1 MITEIKVPSV
11 GESIS
16 EGVLSKWYKK
26 TGDTVK
32 VNEPLFEVETEKATT
47 EIVAPDAGVLTILTA
62 EGDKV
67 LIGAVVGKINKS
79 TAGASPA
86 TSPASV
92 SASSASVATEP
103 ATSGAV
109 SNPAARHLAE
119 KAGVDLSAIAGSG
132 KGARVLKEDVIAHVE
147 SQQKPNAIVPK
158 DVRREVARETR
169 QRMTPIR
176 QRIAERLLHAQ
187 QSSAILT
194 TFNEADMSAI
204 MAFRAKYKE
213 SFQKKYGVGLG
224 FMSFFVKAVI
234 EGLKAYPAV
243 NARIDN
249 QDIVY
254 HHFYDIGVAVST
266 EKGLMVPVLR
276 NVDELTFAE
285 IEKKIVELAVK
296 AKENKIT
303 VGDLQGGTFTI
314 TNGGTFGSML
324 STPILNP
331 PQSGILGMH
340 AIQKRAVVVDDQI
353 VIRPMMY
360 IALSYDHR
368 IIDGKEAVSF
378 LVRVKECLENPERIF
393 FSV

>member
-26 TGDTVK
+26 TGNTVK

-47 EIVAPDAGVLTILTA
+47 EVVASHAGVLTTLIA
-62 EGDKV
+62 EGEKV
-67 LIGAVVGKINKS
+67 LIGAVVGNINIA
-79 TAGASPA
+79 AGGTASP
-86 TSPASV
+86 TTHASV
-92 SASSASVATEP
+92 SSAPVSSETIP
-103 ATSGAV
+103 TGTV

-119 KAGVDLSAIAGSG
+119 KAGVDISAVTGSG
-132 KGARVLKEDVIAHVE
+132 KGARILKEDVVAHVE
-147 SQQKPNAIVPK
+147 SQAKPNAIVPK
-158 DVRREVARETR
+158 DARREVARETR

-213 SFQKKYGVGLG
+213 SFQKKHGVGLG

-254 HHFYDIGVAVST
+254 QHFYDIGVAVST

-303 VGDLQGGTFTI
+303 VSDLQGGTFTI

-360 IALSYDHR
+360 LALSYDHR

-378 LVRVKECLENPERIF
+378 LVRIKECLENPERIF

>member
-47 EIVAPDAGVLTILTA
+47 EVVAPDAGVLTILTA
-62 EGDKV
+62 EGEKV

-79 TAGASPA
+79 AGGASPA
-86 TSPASV
+86 ASPATVPV
-92 SASSASVATEP
+92 SPVTNETVPAVAF
-103 ATSGAV
+103 

-119 KAGVDLSAIAGSG
+119 KAGVDLTAVTGSG
-132 KGARVLKEDVIAHVE
+132 KGARVLKEDVVAHIE
-147 SQQKPNAIVPK
+147 SQAKPTAVVPK

-204 MAFRAKYKE
+204 MAFRGKYKE
-213 SFQKKYGVGLG
+213 SFQKKHGVGLG

-276 NVDELTFAE
+276 NADELAFAD

-296 AKENKIT
+296 AKENKIA
-303 VGDLQGGTFTI
+303 VSDLQGGTFTI

-360 IALSYDHR
+360 LALSYDHR

-378 LVRVKECLENPERIF
+378 LVRIKECLENPERIF

>member
-47 EIVAPDAGVLTILTA
+47 EVVASHAGDLTTLIA
-62 EGDKV
+62 EGEKV
-67 LIGAVVGKINKS
+67 LIGAVVGKINVA
-79 TAGASPA
+79 AGAIASP

-92 SASSASVATEP
+92 FSALVLSETIPSDT
-103 ATSGAV
+103 V

-119 KAGVDLSAIAGSG
+119 KAGVDLSAVTGSG
-132 KGARVLKEDVIAHVE
+132 KGARILKEDVVAHVE
-147 SQQKPNAIVPK
+147 SQAKPNAIVPK
-158 DVRREVARETR
+158 DARREVARETR

-213 SFQKKYGVGLG
+213 SFQKKHGVGLG

-254 HHFYDIGVAVST
+254 QHFYDIGVAVST

-303 VGDLQGGTFTI
+303 VSDLQGGTFTI

-360 IALSYDHR
+360 LALSYDHR

-378 LVRVKECLENPERIF
+378 LVRIKECLENPERIF
-393 FSV
+393 FNV

>member
-47 EIVAPDAGVLTILTA
+47 EVVASHAGVLTTLIA
-62 EGDKV
+62 EGEKV
-67 LIGAVVGKINKS
+67 LIGAVVGNINIA
-79 TAGASPA
+79 AGGTASP
-86 TSPASV
+86 TNPVSV
-92 SASSASVATEP
+92 SSAPVSSETISLGTI
-103 ATSGAV
+103 

-119 KAGVDLSAIAGSG
+119 KAGVDLSAVTGSG
-132 KGARVLKEDVIAHVE
+132 KGARILKEDVVAHVE
-147 SQQKPNAIVPK
+147 SQAKPNAIVPK
-158 DVRREVARETR
+158 DARREVARETR

-213 SFQKKYGVGLG
+213 SFQKKHGVGLG

-254 HHFYDIGVAVST
+254 QHFYDIGVAVST

-303 VGDLQGGTFTI
+303 VSDLQGGTFTI

-360 IALSYDHR
+360 LALSYDHR

-378 LVRVKECLENPERIF
+378 LVRIKECLENPERIF

>member
-47 EIVAPDAGVLTILTA
+47 EVVASHAGVLTTLIA
-62 EGDKV
+62 EGEKV
-67 LIGAVVGKINKS
+67 LIGAVVGNINIA
-79 TAGASPA
+79 AGGTASP
-86 TSPASV
+86 TTHASV
-92 SASSASVATEP
+92 SSAPVSSETIP
-103 ATSGAV
+103 TGTV

-119 KAGVDLSAIAGSG
+119 KAGVDISAVTGSG
-132 KGARVLKEDVIAHVE
+132 KGARILKEDVVAHVE
-147 SQQKPNAIVPK
+147 SQAKPNAIVPK
-158 DVRREVARETR
+158 DARREVARETR

-204 MAFRAKYKE
+204 IAFRAKYKE
-213 SFQKKYGVGLG
+213 SFQKKHGVGLG

-254 HHFYDIGVAVST
+254 QHFYDIGVAVST

-303 VGDLQGGTFTI
+303 VSDLQGGTFTI

-360 IALSYDHR
+360 LALSYDHR

-378 LVRVKECLENPERIF
+378 LVRIKECLENPERIF

>member
-47 EIVAPDAGVLTILTA
+47 EVVAPDAGVLTILTA
-62 EGDKV
+62 EGEKV
-67 LIGAVVGKINKS
+67 LIGAVVGNINKS
-79 TAGASPA
+79 ASGVSSAASPA
-86 TSPASV
+86 TVPAAPVTSESV
-92 SASSASVATEP
+92 PTVAF
-103 ATSGAV
+103 

-119 KAGVDLSAIAGSG
+119 KAGIDLTAVTGSG
-132 KGARVLKEDVIAHVE
+132 KGARVLKEDVVAHIE
-147 SQQKPNAIVPK
+147 SQAKPNAVVPK

-169 QRMTPIR
+169 HRMTPIR

-194 TFNEADMSAI
+194 TFNEADMFAI
-204 MAFRAKYKE
+204 MAFRGKYKE
-213 SFQKKYGVGLG
+213 SFQKKHGGGLG

-276 NVDELTFAE
+276 NADELAFAE

-296 AKENKIT
+296 AKENKIS
-303 VGDLQGGTFTI
+303 VSDLQGGTFTI

-360 IALSYDHR
+360 LALSYDHR

-378 LVRVKECLENPERIF
+378 LVRIKECLENPERIF

>member
-47 EIVAPDAGVLTILTA
+47 EVVASHAGVLTTLIA
-62 EGDKV
+62 EGEKV
-67 LIGAVVGKINKS
+67 LIGAVVGNINIA
-79 TAGASPA
+79 AGGTASP
-86 TSPASV
+86 TTPASV
-92 SASSASVATEP
+92 SSAPVSSETISPGTI
-103 ATSGAV
+103 

-119 KAGVDLSAIAGSG
+119 KAGVDLSAVTGSG
-132 KGARVLKEDVIAHVE
+132 KGARILKEDVVAHVE
-147 SQQKPNAIVPK
+147 SQAKPNAIVPK
-158 DVRREVARETR
+158 DTRREVARETR

-213 SFQKKYGVGLG
+213 SFQKKHGVGLG

-254 HHFYDIGVAVST
+254 QHFYDIGVAVST

-303 VGDLQGGTFTI
+303 VSDLQGGTFTI

-360 IALSYDHR
+360 LALSYDHR

-378 LVRVKECLENPERIF
+378 
-393 FSV
+393 

>member
-47 EIVAPDAGVLTILTA
+47 EVVASHAGVLTTLIA
-62 EGDKV
+62 EGEKV
-67 LIGAVVGKINKS
+67 LIGAVVGNINIA
-79 TAGASPA
+79 AGGTASP
-86 TSPASV
+86 TTPASV
-92 SASSASVATEP
+92 SSAPVSSETISPGTI
-103 ATSGAV
+103 

-119 KAGVDLSAIAGSG
+119 KAGVDLSAVTGSG
-132 KGARVLKEDVIAHVE
+132 KGARILKEDVVAHVE
-147 SQQKPNAIVPK
+147 SQAKPNAIVPK
-158 DVRREVARETR
+158 DARREVARETR

-213 SFQKKYGVGLG
+213 SFQKKHGVGLG

-254 HHFYDIGVAVST
+254 QHFYDIGVAVST

-285 IEKKIVELAVK
+285 IEKKIVELAVN

-303 VGDLQGGTFTI
+303 VSDLQGGTFTI

-360 IALSYDHR
+360 LALSYDHR

-378 LVRVKECLENPERIF
+378 LVRIKECLENPERIF

>member
-47 EIVAPDAGVLTILTA
+47 EVVASHAGVLTTLIA
-62 EGDKV
+62 EGEKV
-67 LIGAVVGKINKS
+67 LIGAVVGNINIA
-79 TAGASPA
+79 AGATASP
-86 TSPASV
+86 TTPASV
-92 SASSASVATEP
+92 SSSPVSSETISP
-103 ATSGAV
+103 GTI

-119 KAGVDLSAIAGSG
+119 KAGVDLSAVTGSG
-132 KGARVLKEDVIAHVE
+132 KGARILKEDVVAHVE
-147 SQQKPNAIVPK
+147 SQAKPNAIVPK
-158 DVRREVARETR
+158 DARREVARETR

-213 SFQKKYGVGLG
+213 SFQKKHGVGLG

-249 QDIVY
+249 QDIVFQ
-254 HHFYDIGVAVST
+254 HFYDIGVAVST

-303 VGDLQGGTFTI
+303 VSDLQGGTFTI

-360 IALSYDHR
+360 LALSYDHR

-378 LVRVKECLENPERIF
+378 LVRIKECLENPERIF

>member
-47 EIVAPDAGVLTILTA
+47 EVVASNAGVLTTLIA
-62 EGDKV
+62 EGEKV
-67 LIGAVVGKINKS
+67 LIGAVVGNINIA
-79 TAGASPA
+79 AGGTASPII
-86 TSPASV
+86 PASV
-92 SASSASVATEP
+92 SSASVSSETIP
-103 ATSGAV
+103 TGAA

-119 KAGVDLSAIAGSG
+119 KAGVDLSVVTGSG
-132 KGARVLKEDVIAHVE
+132 KGARILKEDVVAHVE
-147 SQQKPNAIVPK
+147 SQAKPTAVVPK
-158 DVRREVARETR
+158 DARREVARETR

-213 SFQKKYGVGLG
+213 SFQKKHGVGLG

-254 HHFYDIGVAVST
+254 QHFYDIGVAVST

-303 VGDLQGGTFTI
+303 VSDLQGGTFTI

-360 IALSYDHR
+360 LALSYDHR

-378 LVRVKECLENPERIF
+378 LVRIKECLENPERIF

>member
-26 TGDTVK
+26 TGDAVK

-47 EIVAPDAGVLTILTA
+47 EIVAPDAGILTILTA
-62 EGDKV
+62 EGEKV

-79 TAGASPA
+79 AGGVSPA
-86 TSPASV
+86 TV
-92 SASSASVATEP
+92 P
-103 ATSGAV
+103 ATVPAAPVTSGTVPIGAF
-109 SNPAARHLAE
+109 SNPAARHIAE
-119 KAGVDLSAIAGSG
+119 KAGIDLTAVTGSG
-132 KGARVLKEDVIAHVE
+132 KDARVLKEDVVAHIE
-147 SQQKPNAIVPK
+147 SQAKPNAVVPK

-204 MAFRAKYKE
+204 MAFRGKYKE
-213 SFQKKYGVGLG
+213 AFQKKHGVGLG

-296 AKENKIT
+296 AKENKIS
-303 VGDLQGGTFTI
+303 VSDLQGGTFTI

-360 IALSYDHR
+360 LALSYDHR

-378 LVRVKECLENPERIF
+378 LVRIKECLENPERIF

>member
-47 EIVAPDAGVLTILTA
+47 EVVASHAGVLTTLIA
-62 EGDKV
+62 EGEKV
-67 LIGAVVGKINKS
+67 LIGAVVGKINIA
-79 TAGASPA
+79 AGATASP
-86 TSPASV
+86 TTPASV
-92 SASSASVATEP
+92 SSAPVSSETIP
-103 ATSGAV
+103 TGTV

-119 KAGVDLSAIAGSG
+119 KAGVDLSAVTGSG
-132 KGARVLKEDVIAHVE
+132 KGARILKEDVVAHVE
-147 SQQKPNAIVPK
+147 SQAKPNAIILK
-158 DVRREVARETR
+158 DARREVARETR

-213 SFQKKYGVGLG
+213 SFQKKHGVGLG

-254 HHFYDIGVAVST
+254 QHFYDIGVAVST

-303 VGDLQGGTFTI
+303 VSDLQGGTFTI

-360 IALSYDHR
+360 LALSYDHR

-378 LVRVKECLENPERIF
+378 LVRIKECLENPERIF

>member
-47 EIVAPDAGVLTILTA
+47 EVVASNAGVLTTLIA
-62 EGDKV
+62 EGEKV
-67 LIGAVVGKINKS
+67 LIGAVVGNINIA
-79 TAGASPA
+79 AGGTASP
-86 TSPASV
+86 TIPASV
-92 SASSASVATEP
+92 SSASVSSETIP
-103 ATSGAV
+103 TGAA

-119 KAGVDLSAIAGSG
+119 KAGVDLSVVTGSG
-132 KGARVLKEDVIAHVE
+132 KGARILKEDVVAHVE
-147 SQQKPNAIVPK
+147 SQAKPTAVVPK
-158 DVRREVARETR
+158 DARREVARETR

-204 MAFRAKYKE
+204 MTFRAKYKE
-213 SFQKKYGVGLG
+213 SFQKKHGVGLG

-254 HHFYDIGVAVST
+254 QHFYDIGVAVST

-303 VGDLQGGTFTI
+303 VSDLQGGTFTI

-360 IALSYDHR
+360 LALSYDHR

-378 LVRVKECLENPERIF
+378 LVRIKECLENPERIF

>member
-47 EIVAPDAGVLTILTA
+47 EVVASNAGVLTTLIA
-62 EGDKV
+62 EGEKV
-67 LIGAVVGKINKS
+67 LIGAVVGNINIA
-79 TAGASPA
+79 AGGTASPII
-86 TSPASV
+86 PASV
-92 SASSASVATEP
+92 SSASVSSETIPTRA
-103 ATSGAV
+103 A

-119 KAGVDLSAIAGSG
+119 KAGVDLSVVTGSG
-132 KGARVLKEDVIAHVE
+132 KAARILKEDVVAHVE
-147 SQQKPNAIVPK
+147 SQAKPTAVVPK
-158 DVRREVARETR
+158 DARREVARETR

-204 MAFRAKYKE
+204 MTFRAKYKE
-213 SFQKKYGVGLG
+213 SFQKKHGVGLG

-254 HHFYDIGVAVST
+254 QHFYDIGVAVST

-303 VGDLQGGTFTI
+303 VSDLQGGTFTI

-360 IALSYDHR
+360 LALSYDHR

-378 LVRVKECLENPERIF
+378 LVRIKECLENPERIF

>member
-47 EIVAPDAGVLTILTA
+47 EVVASHAGVLTTLIA
-62 EGDKV
+62 EGEKV
-67 LIGAVVGKINKS
+67 LIGAVVGKINIA
-79 TAGASPA
+79 AGGTASPII
-86 TSPASV
+86 PASV
-92 SASSASVATEP
+92 SSASVSSETIP
-103 ATSGAV
+103 TGAA

-119 KAGVDLSAIAGSG
+119 KAGVDLSVVTGSG
-132 KGARVLKEDVIAHVE
+132 KGARILKEDVVAHVE
-147 SQQKPNAIVPK
+147 SQAKPSAIVPK
-158 DVRREVARETR
+158 DARREVARETR

-213 SFQKKYGVGLG
+213 SFQKKHGVGLG

-254 HHFYDIGVAVST
+254 QHFYDIGVAVST

-285 IEKKIVELAVK
+285 IEKKSS
-296 AKENKIT
+296 N
-303 VGDLQGGTFTI
+303 
-314 TNGGTFGSML
+314 
-324 STPILNP
+324 
-331 PQSGILGMH
+331 
-340 AIQKRAVVVDDQI
+340 
-353 VIRPMMY
+353 
-360 IALSYDHR
+360 
-368 IIDGKEAVSF
+368 
-378 LVRVKECLENPERIF
+378 
-393 FSV
+393 

>member
-47 EIVAPDAGVLTILTA
+47 EVVASHAGVLTTLIA
-62 EGDKV
+62 EGEKV
-67 LIGAVVGKINKS
+67 LIGAVVGNINIA
-79 TAGASPA
+79 AGGTASP
-86 TSPASV
+86 TTHASV
-92 SASSASVATEP
+92 SSAPVSSETIP
-103 ATSGAV
+103 TGTV

-119 KAGVDLSAIAGSG
+119 KAGVDISAVTGSG
-132 KGARVLKEDVIAHVE
+132 KGARILKEDVVAHVE
-147 SQQKPNAIVPK
+147 SQAKPNAIVPK
-158 DVRREVARETR
+158 DARREVARETR

-213 SFQKKYGVGLG
+213 SFQKKHGVGLG

-254 HHFYDIGVAVST
+254 QHFYDIGVAVST

-303 VGDLQGGTFTI
+303 VSDLQGGTFTI

-360 IALSYDHR
+360 LALSYDHR

-378 LVRVKECLENPERIF
+378 LVRIKECLENPERIF

>member
-47 EIVAPDAGVLTILTA
+47 EVVASHAGVLTTLIA
-62 EGDKV
+62 EGEKV
-67 LIGAVVGKINKS
+67 LIGAVVGNINIA
-79 TAGASPA
+79 AGATASP
-86 TSPASV
+86 TTPASV
-92 SASSASVATEP
+92 SSSPVSSETISP
-103 ATSGAV
+103 GTI

-119 KAGVDLSAIAGSG
+119 KAGVDLSAVTGSG
-132 KGARVLKEDVIAHVE
+132 KGARILKEDVVAHVE
-147 SQQKPNAIVPK
+147 SQAKPNAIVPK
-158 DVRREVARETR
+158 DARREVARETR

-213 SFQKKYGVGLG
+213 SFQKKHGVGLG

-254 HHFYDIGVAVST
+254 QHFYDIGVAVST

-303 VGDLQGGTFTI
+303 VSDLQGGTLTI

-360 IALSYDHR
+360 LALSYDHR

-378 LVRVKECLENPERIF
+378 LVRIKECLENPERIF

>member
-79 TAGASPA
+79 TASASPA
-86 TSPASV
+86 ISPAFIP
-92 SASSASVATEP
+92 ASSASVTVEP
-103 ATSGAV
+103 APSGAV

-147 SQQKPNAIVPK
+147 SQHKQNAIVPK

-213 SFQKKYGVGLG
+213 SFQKKHGVGLG

-276 NVDELTFAE
+276 NADELTFAE

-393 FSV
+393 LSV

>member
-47 EIVAPDAGVLTILTA
+47 EVVASHAGVLTTLIA
-62 EGDKV
+62 EGEKV
-67 LIGAVVGKINKS
+67 LIGAVVGNINIA
-79 TAGASPA
+79 AGGTASP
-86 TSPASV
+86 TTHASV
-92 SASSASVATEP
+92 SSAPVSSETIP
-103 ATSGAV
+103 TGTV

-119 KAGVDLSAIAGSG
+119 KAGVDLSAVTGSG
-132 KGARVLKEDVIAHVE
+132 KGARILKEDVVAHVE
-147 SQQKPNAIVPK
+147 SQAKPSAIVPK
-158 DVRREVARETR
+158 DTRREVARETR

-213 SFQKKYGVGLG
+213 SFQKKHGVGLG

-254 HHFYDIGVAVST
+254 QHFYDIGVAVST

-303 VGDLQGGTFTI
+303 VSDLQGGTFTI

-360 IALSYDHR
+360 LALSYDHR

-378 LVRVKECLENPERIF
+378 LVRIKECLENPERIF

>member
-47 EIVAPDAGVLTILTA
+47 EVVASNAGVLTTLIA
-62 EGDKV
+62 EGEKV
-67 LIGAVVGKINKS
+67 LIGAVVGKINIA
-79 TAGASPA
+79 AGGTASP
-86 TSPASV
+86 TTTV
-92 SASSASVATEP
+92 NVSSAPVSSETIP
-103 ATSGAV
+103 TGTV
-109 SNPAARHLAE
+109 SNPAARHIAE
-119 KAGVDLSAIAGSG
+119 KAGVDLSAVTGSG
-132 KGARVLKEDVIAHVE
+132 KGARILKEDVVAHVE
-147 SQQKPNAIVPK
+147 SQAKPSSVVIK

-204 MAFRAKYKE
+204 MSFRAKYKE
-213 SFQKKYGVGLG
+213 SFQKKHGVGLG

-254 HHFYDIGVAVST
+254 QHFYDIGVAVST

-276 NVDELTFAE
+276 NVDELSFAE

-303 VGDLQGGTFTI
+303 VSDLQGGTFTI

-378 LVRVKECLENPERIF
+378 LVRIKECLENPERIF

>member
-47 EIVAPDAGVLTILTA
+47 EVVASHAGVLTTLIA
-62 EGDKV
+62 EGEKV
-67 LIGAVVGKINKS
+67 LIGAVVGNINIA
-79 TAGASPA
+79 AGATASP
-86 TSPASV
+86 TTPASV
-92 SASSASVATEP
+92 SSAPVSSETISPGTI
-103 ATSGAV
+103 

-119 KAGVDLSAIAGSG
+119 KAGVDLSAVTGSG
-132 KGARVLKEDVIAHVE
+132 KGARILKEDVVAHVE
-147 SQQKPNAIVPK
+147 SQAKPNAIVPK
-158 DVRREVARETR
+158 DARREVARETR

-213 SFQKKYGVGLG
+213 SFQKKHGVGLG

-254 HHFYDIGVAVST
+254 QHFYDIGVAVST

-303 VGDLQGGTFTI
+303 VSDLQGGTFTI

-360 IALSYDHR
+360 LALSYDHR

-378 LVRVKECLENPERIF
+378 LVRIKECLENPERIF

>member
-47 EIVAPDAGVLTILTA
+47 EVVASNAGVLTTLIA
-62 EGDKV
+62 EGEKV
-67 LIGAVVGKINKS
+67 LIGAVVGNINIA
-79 TAGASPA
+79 AGGTASP
-86 TSPASV
+86 TIPASV
-92 SASSASVATEP
+92 SSASVSSETIP
-103 ATSGAV
+103 TGAA

-119 KAGVDLSAIAGSG
+119 KAGVDLSVVTGSG
-132 KGARVLKEDVIAHVE
+132 KAARILKEDVVAHVE
-147 SQQKPNAIVPK
+147 SQAKPTAVVPK
-158 DVRREVARETR
+158 DARREVARETR

-204 MAFRAKYKE
+204 MTFRAKYKE
-213 SFQKKYGVGLG
+213 SFQKKHGVGLG

-254 HHFYDIGVAVST
+254 QHFYDIGVAVST

-303 VGDLQGGTFTI
+303 VSDLQGGTFTI

-360 IALSYDHR
+360 LALSYDHR

-378 LVRVKECLENPERIF
+378 LVRIKECLENPERIF

>member
-47 EIVAPDAGVLTILTA
+47 EVVASHAGVLTTLIA
-62 EGDKV
+62 EGEKV
-67 LIGAVVGKINKS
+67 LIGAVVGNINIA
-79 TAGASPA
+79 AGGTASP
-86 TSPASV
+86 TIPASV
-92 SASSASVATEP
+92 SSASVSSETIP
-103 ATSGAV
+103 TGAA

-119 KAGVDLSAIAGSG
+119 KAGVDLSVVTGSG
-132 KGARVLKEDVIAHVE
+132 KAARILKEDVVAHVE
-147 SQQKPNAIVPK
+147 SQAKPTAVVPK
-158 DVRREVARETR
+158 DARREVARETR

-213 SFQKKYGVGLG
+213 SFQKKHGVGLG

-254 HHFYDIGVAVST
+254 QHFYDIGVAVST

-303 VGDLQGGTFTI
+303 VSDLQGGTFTI

-360 IALSYDHR
+360 LALSYDHR

-378 LVRVKECLENPERIF
+378 LVRIKECLENPERIF

>member
-47 EIVAPDAGVLTILTA
+47 EVVASHAGVLTTLIA
-62 EGDKV
+62 EGEKV
-67 LIGAVVGKINKS
+67 LIGAVVGNINIA
-79 TAGASPA
+79 AGGTASP
-86 TSPASV
+86 TTHASV
-92 SASSASVATEP
+92 SSAPVSSETIP
-103 ATSGAV
+103 TGTV

-119 KAGVDLSAIAGSG
+119 KAGVDLSAVTGSG
-132 KGARVLKEDVIAHVE
+132 KGARILKEDVVAHVE
-147 SQQKPNAIVPK
+147 SQAKPNAIVPK
-158 DVRREVARETR
+158 DARREVARETR

-213 SFQKKYGVGLG
+213 SFQKKHGVGLG

-254 HHFYDIGVAVST
+254 QHFYDIGVAVST

-303 VGDLQGGTFTI
+303 VSDLQGGTFTI

-360 IALSYDHR
+360 LALSYDHR

-378 LVRVKECLENPERIF
+378 LVRIKECLENPERIF

>member
-47 EIVAPDAGVLTILTA
+47 EVVASNAGVLTTLIA
-62 EGDKV
+62 EGEKV
-67 LIGAVVGKINKS
+67 LIGAVVGKINIA
-79 TAGASPA
+79 AGGTASPT
-86 TSPASV
+86 TSV
-92 SASSASVATEP
+92 NVSSAPVSSETIP
-103 ATSGAV
+103 TGTV
-109 SNPAARHLAE
+109 SNPAARHIAE
-119 KAGVDLSAIAGSG
+119 KAGVDLSAVTGSG
-132 KGARVLKEDVIAHVE
+132 KGARILKEDVVAHVE
-147 SQQKPNAIVPK
+147 SQAKPSSVVIK

-204 MAFRAKYKE
+204 MSFRAKYKE
-213 SFQKKYGVGLG
+213 SFQKIHGVGLG

-254 HHFYDIGVAVST
+254 QHFYDIGVAVST

-303 VGDLQGGTFTI
+303 VSDLQGGTFTI

-378 LVRVKECLENPERIF
+378 LVRIKECLENPERIF

>member
-47 EIVAPDAGVLTILTA
+47 EVVASHAGVLTTLIA
-62 EGDKV
+62 EGEKV
-67 LIGAVVGKINKS
+67 LIGAVVGKINIA
-79 TAGASPA
+79 AGATASP
-86 TSPASV
+86 TTPASV
-92 SASSASVATEP
+92 SSTPVSSETTP
-103 ATSGAV
+103 SGTI

-119 KAGVDLSAIAGSG
+119 KAGVDLSAVTGSG
-132 KGARVLKEDVIAHVE
+132 KGARILKEDVVAHVE
-147 SQQKPNAIVPK
+147 SQAKPNAIVPK
-158 DVRREVARETR
+158 DARREVARETR

-213 SFQKKYGVGLG
+213 SFQKKHGVGLG

-254 HHFYDIGVAVST
+254 QHFYDIGVAVST

-303 VGDLQGGTFTI
+303 VSDLQGGTFTI

-340 AIQKRAVVVDDQI
+340 AIQKRAVVDDDQI

-360 IALSYDHR
+360 LALSYDHR

-378 LVRVKECLENPERIF
+378 LVRIKECLENPERIF

>member
-47 EIVAPDAGVLTILTA
+47 EVVASHAGVLTTLIA
-62 EGDKV
+62 EGEKV
-67 LIGAVVGKINKS
+67 LIGTVVGNINIA
-79 TAGASPA
+79 AGGTASP
-86 TSPASV
+86 TNPVSV
-92 SASSASVATEP
+92 SSAPVSSETISLGTI
-103 ATSGAV
+103 

-119 KAGVDLSAIAGSG
+119 KAGVDLSAVTGSG
-132 KGARVLKEDVIAHVE
+132 KGARILKEDVVAHVE
-147 SQQKPNAIVPK
+147 SQAKPNAIVPK
-158 DVRREVARETR
+158 DARREVARETR

-213 SFQKKYGVGLG
+213 SFQKKHGVGLG

-254 HHFYDIGVAVST
+254 QHFYDIGVAVST

-303 VGDLQGGTFTI
+303 VSDLQGGTFTI

-360 IALSYDHR
+360 LALSYDHR

-378 LVRVKECLENPERIF
+378 LVRIKECLENPERIF

>member
-16 EGVLSKWYKK
+16 EGVLSKWFKK
-26 TGDTVK
+26 TGDPVK

-47 EIVAPDAGVLTILTA
+47 EVVAPDAGVLTILIA
-62 EGDKV
+62 EGEKV

-79 TAGASPA
+79 AVGES
-86 TSPASV
+86 SPASSATIPSTPV
-92 SASSASVATEP
+92 SSQTIPV
-103 ATSGAV
+103 GNV

-119 KAGVDLSAIAGSG
+119 KAGVELSAVTGSG
-132 KGARVLKEDVIAHVE
+132 KGSRILKEDVVAHIE
-147 SQQKPNAIVPK
+147 SQAKPSAIVPK

-204 MAFRAKYKE
+204 MAFRGKYKE
-213 SFQKKYGVGLG
+213 SFQKKHGVGLG

-234 EGLKAYPAV
+234 EGLKAFPAV

-266 EKGLMVPVLR
+266 DKGLMVPVLR

-296 AKENKIT
+296 AKENKIA
-303 VGDLQGGTFTI
+303 VSDLQGGTFTI

-340 AIQKRAVVVDDQI
+340 AIQKRAVVVEDQI

>member
-47 EIVAPDAGVLTILTA
+47 EVVASNAGVLTTLIA
-62 EGDKV
+62 EGEKV
-67 LIGAVVGKINKS
+67 LIGAVVGKINIA
-79 TAGASPA
+79 AGGTASP
-86 TSPASV
+86 TTTV
-92 SASSASVATEP
+92 NVSSASAPSEAIPTG
-103 ATSGAV
+103 TV

-119 KAGVDLSAIAGSG
+119 KAGVDLSAVTGSG
-132 KGARVLKEDVIAHVE
+132 KGARILKEDVVAHVE
-147 SQQKPNAIVPK
+147 SQAKPSAVVLK

-213 SFQKKYGVGLG
+213 SFQKKHGVGLG

-254 HHFYDIGVAVST
+254 QHFYDIGVAVST

-303 VGDLQGGTFTI
+303 VSDLQGGTFTI

-360 IALSYDHR
+360 LALSYDHR

-378 LVRVKECLENPERIF
+378 LVRIKECLENPERIF